1 MSIITDFPTT
11 GATVMGISSYSNK
24 TQSVTMNMNEEDSV
38 IPNPYKLNLGVAQF
52 ITIPSYVML
61 AVTSTTLLYIIYKHF
76 RSLLEIYIS
85 VIFYLISQ
93 LLFLLT
99 LTASWVTELIY
110 PEETRDRCHVKLA
123 FQSFAVILPGYA
135 ILIITISR
143 AVFLSY
149 PLRYLSYLKLKFQ
162 LLSFVTAA
170 LICGLI
176 STLPLFGVCPAEP
189 LLLAPGLEI
198 CSYGDRREPSCTVFY
213 SVLLVLGFFL
223 PLLAV
228 ISLYIYIYKV
238 VLAARK
244 SHLQLSST
252 ASATTTVEGME
263 GVDQQAEQR
272 IEQRTELKEEQRS
285 EQSAGKR
292 EGRRAEQSAG
302 RRRGGRS
309 EQRTE
314 RRSVPWSILAILVM
328 TVSTTV
334 PWGVMTSFTVE
345 MTKMITEGGDISRLF
360 DLFYSLLQVLIGCSP
375 LVYLLTTNSLRT
387 VVFNNLRKVV
397 AAMKLGKEEVDIG

>member
-1 MSIITDFPTT
+1 MLSNFTDSLEIIAPSGNF
-11 GATVMGISSYSNK
+11 NK
-24 TQSVTMNMNEEDSV
+24 YEL
-38 IPNPYKLNLGVAQF
+38 PNPYKLNLGVAQF
-52 ITIPSYVML
+52 ITIPSYIIL

-110 PEETRDRCHVKLA
+110 PEESRDKCAVKLA
-123 FQSFAVILPGYA
+123 FQSFAVTLPGYS
-135 ILIITISR
+135 ILIITISK
-143 AVFLSY
+143 AVFLSC
-149 PLRYLSYLKLKFQ
+149 PLSYLSYLKLKVQ

-176 STLPLFGVCPAEP
+176 SNLPLFGVCPAEP

-238 VLAARK
+238 E
-244 SHLQLSST
+244 SST
-252 ASATTTVEGME
+252 RCQEVS
-263 GVDQQAEQR
+263 
-272 IEQRTELKEEQRS
+272 
-285 EQSAGKR
+285 
-292 EGRRAEQSAG
+292 
-302 RRRGGRS
+302 
-309 EQRTE
+309 
-314 RRSVPWSILAILVM
+314 
-328 TVSTTV
+328 STTL
-334 PWGVMTSFTVE
+334 
-345 MTKMITEGGDISRLF
+345 I
-360 DLFYSLLQVLIGCSP
+360 YSQC
-375 LVYLLTTNSLRT
+375 Y
-387 VVFNNLRKVV
+387 
-397 AAMKLGKEEVDIG
+397 

>member
-162 LLSFVTAA
+162 FLSFVTAA

-176 STLPLFGVCPAEP
+176 STLPLFGVCPAET
-189 LLLAPGLEI
+189 LVQAEVPGLEI
-198 CSYGDRREPSCTVFY
+198 CSYGDRREPSCTAFY
-213 SVLLVLGFFL
+213 SALLVLGFFL

-244 SHLQLSST
+244 SHLQLSYT
-252 ASATTTVEGME
+252 ASATTTVEGRE
-263 GVDQQAEQR
+263 GVDQRAENR
-272 IEQRTELKEEQRS
+272 AEQRTELKEEQRS

-292 EGRRAEQSAG
+292 EGRRAEQ
-302 RRRGGRS
+302 
-309 EQRTE
+309 RTE
-314 RRSVPWSILAILVM
+314 RRSIPWSILAILVM

-334 PWGVMTSFTVE
+334 PWGVMTLFTVE

-387 VVFNNLRKVV
+387 VVVSYVRKVAGMV
-397 AAMKLGKEEVDIG
+397 KLKSTERNS

>member
-1 MSIITDFPTT
+1 
-11 GATVMGISSYSNK
+11 
-24 TQSVTMNMNEEDSV
+24 
-38 IPNPYKLNLGVAQF
+38 
-52 ITIPSYVML
+52 
-61 AVTSTTLLYIIYKHF
+61 
-76 RSLLEIYIS
+76 
-85 VIFYLISQ
+85 
-93 LLFLLT
+93 
-99 LTASWVTELIY
+99 
-110 PEETRDRCHVKLA
+110 
-123 FQSFAVILPGYA
+123 
-135 ILIITISR
+135 
-143 AVFLSY
+143 
-149 PLRYLSYLKLKFQ
+149 
-162 LLSFVTAA
+162 
-170 LICGLI
+170 
-176 STLPLFGVCPAEP
+176 
-189 LLLAPGLEI
+189 
-198 CSYGDRREPSCTVFY
+198 
-213 SVLLVLGFFL
+213 
-223 PLLAV
+223 
-228 ISLYIYIYKV
+228 
-238 VLAARK
+238 
-244 SHLQLSST
+244 
-252 ASATTTVEGME
+252 ME

-334 PWGVMTSFTVE
+334 PWGVMTLFTVE